1 MDKKRRLPDGGQA
14 AEEAKVQ
21 PWGGQIKTTMDLMEK
36 KLTGKGSAVGGVNQW
51 GIGGGTLRAVGA

>member
-14 AEEAKVQ
+14 AEEVKVQ
-21 PWGGQIKTTMDLMEK
+21 PW
-36 KLTGKGSAVGGVNQW
+36 GVNQW

>member
-1 MDKKRRLPDGGQA
+1 MDKKHRLPDGGQA

-21 PWGGQIKTTMDLMEK
+21 LW
-36 KLTGKGSAVGGVNQW
+36 GVNQR

>member
-1 MDKKRRLPDGGQA
+1 MTSAHEGQA

-21 PWGGQIKTTMDLMEK
+21 PWE
-36 KLTGKGSAVGGVNQW
+36 VNQR

>member
-14 AEEAKVQ
+14 AEEVKVQ
-21 PWGGQIKTTMDLMEK
+21 PWGGKSL
-36 KLTGKGSAVGGVNQW
+36 

>member
-14 AEEAKVQ
+14 AEEVKVQ
-21 PWGGQIKTTMDLMEK
+21 PWGG
-36 KLTGKGSAVGGVNQW
+36 VNQR

>member
-1 MDKKRRLPDGGQA
+1 MTAAHEGQA

-36 KLTGKGSAVGGVNQW
+36 KLTGKGSAVGVNQR

>member
-14 AEEAKVQ
+14 AEGIGVQ
-21 PWGGQIKTTMDLMEK
+21 P
-36 KLTGKGSAVGGVNQW
+36 GGVNPR